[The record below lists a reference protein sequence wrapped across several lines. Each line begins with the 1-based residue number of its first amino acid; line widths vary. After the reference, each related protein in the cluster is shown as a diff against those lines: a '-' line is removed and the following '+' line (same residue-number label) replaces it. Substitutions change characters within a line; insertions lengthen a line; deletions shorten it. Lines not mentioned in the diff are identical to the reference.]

1 MDRAVPSAPSTGP
14 AYQLLIL
21 PVALAGVIIV
31 GLVAQLMPQPMLVI
45 GVVGG
50 FAALAVCIVA
60 PKLALHLLVLA
71 FLLSP
76 EFALTKGQVGA
87 GEAGRAVTI
96 RAEDVMLAILLVGW
110 ALRMGIRTEVGVAI
124 KTPINFPIFVFVGIN
139 VLATALGILGGQ
151 VNALTAFFFCL
162 KYIEYYLFFFIA
174 ANLVETREQ
183 VRHLF
188 ITAIVTCVIVCMYGY
203 YQIPGGGRI
212 TTPFE
217 GEAEPN
223 TLGGYLVFM
232 LAFILAFFLETHS
245 DRLRILFG
253 GIGLFATVPLLYTLS
268 RGSYVAMIPMAITI
282 LMVTRKKLLLTSI
295 LVVVLMIAPFVMPGA
310 VLDRISDTFYQK
322 RYGGE
327 QIELTENVR
336 LDTSATQRVWS
347 WGDAVKRWLQSPI
360 MAFLGAGATGVGF
373 VDAQYV
379 RVLCETG
386 AFGITVFLW
395 LLYTM
400 YTEARS
406 CYQRAST
413 DFDRGLALGYLGGL
427 IGLFAHG
434 LFANTFIV
442 IRIMEPFWFMTALV
456 LVSRRLQIEQEETLD
471 DYLAGAPATLRDYR
485 AFV

>member
-1 MDRAVPSAPSTGP
+1 MDKPGRTATPG
-14 AYQLLIL
+14 YQLLIL
-21 PVALAGVIIV
+21 PATLAGVILV
-31 GLVAQLMPQPMLVI
+31 GLVAQFTPQPMLVI

-50 FAALAVCIVA
+50 FGALAICVVA

-76 EFALTKGQVGA
+76 EFALTRGEVGG

-96 RAEDVMLAILLVGW
+96 RAEDIMLAILLVGW
-110 ALRMGIRTEVGVAI
+110 ALKMGIRTEVGVAI

-188 ITAIVTCVIVCMYGY
+188 ITAIVTCIIVCMYGY
-203 YQIPGGGRI
+203 YQIPGGDRI

-217 GEAEPN
+217 GEGEPN

-232 LAFILAFFLETHS
+232 LAFILAFFLETRS

-253 GIGLFATVPLLYTLS
+253 GLGLFVTVPLLYTLS
-268 RGSYVAMIPMAITI
+268 RGSYVATVPMAITI

-295 LVVVLMIAPFVMPGA
+295 IVVVLVITPFVMPGA
-310 VLDRISDTFYQK
+310 VVDRINETFHQQK
-322 RYGGE
+322 YGGE
-327 QIELTENVR
+327 QIELTQDVR

-347 WGDAVKRWLQSPI
+347 WGGSIKRWLESPM
-360 MAFLGAGATGVGF
+360 MAFFGAGATGVGF

-400 YTEARS
+400 YSEARS
-406 CYQRAST
+406 CYLWAST

-456 LVSRRLQIEQEETLD
+456 LVSRRLQVNQEAAIG
-471 DYLAGAPATLRDYR
+471 DYLAEGPQPQPTLRSYR
-485 AFV
+485 AFM